1 MEKSQSIQNLTQGLA
16 KFHAMVGKIS
26 KDAKNPFFKSN
37 YASLPHIITEVSE
50 PLEKAGLIL
59 SQFPNGDGL
68 TTMLIHA
75 ESGEYISATYTLQ
88 VVRQNDPQ
96 AQGSAISYARR
107 YAITSILNL
116 AISDDD
122 GEAATRPVRQ
132 VPAVVKTKPT
142 DEQFAYIVRY
152 LNGTD
157 AQRKQAKDALTKYE
171 LTQDQKDIL
180 DGLLWTYMKS
190 QGKIG
195 RASCRERV

>member
-116 AISDDD
+116 AIADDD

-132 VPAVVKTKPT
+132 APAPTMVKMVQPT
-142 DEQFAYIVRY
+142 EEQFAYIVRY

-157 AQRKQAKDALTKYE
+157 AQRKQALEAKDKYVFTKE
-171 LTQDQKDIL
+171 QKEIL
-180 DGLLWTYMKS
+180 DGL
-190 QGKIG
+190 I
-195 RASCRERV
+195 

>member
-1 MEKSQSIQNLTQGLA
+1 MTTSPSIQNLTQGLA
-16 KFHAMVGKIS
+16 KFHAMVGRIS

-37 YASLPHIITEVSE
+37 YASLPHIITEIAE

-75 ESGEYISATYTLQ
+75 ESGEFISATYTLQ

-107 YAITSILNL
+107 YAITSVLNL

-122 GEAATRPVRQ
+122 AEAATRPVRQ
-132 VPAVVKTKPT
+132 APAKMAPT
-142 DEQFAYIVRY
+142 EAQFAGIVQY
-152 LNGTD
+152 LNGTPEQKKT
-157 AQRKQAKDALTKYE
+157 AREALKKYSLTK
-171 LTQDQKDIL
+171 DQQEIIE
-180 DGLLWTYMKS
+180 GL
-190 QGKIG
+190 
-195 RASCRERV
+195 

>member
-1 MEKSQSIQNLTQGLA
+1 MERSPSIQNLTQGLA
-16 KFHAMVGKIS
+16 KFHAMVGRIS

-75 ESGEYISATYTLQ
+75 ESGEFISATYTLQ

-107 YAITSILNL
+107 YAITSVLNL

-122 GEAATRPVRQ
+122 AEAAMRPVRQ
-132 VPAVVKTKPT
+132 AQVPSKVPPT
-142 DEQFAYIVRY
+142 EAQFAGIVQY
-152 LNGTD
+152 LNGTPE
-157 AQRKQAKDALTKYE
+157 QQKTAKEALKKYTLTK
-171 LTQDQKDIL
+171 DQTEIL
-180 DGLLWTYMKS
+180 DGLL
-190 QGKIG
+190 
-195 RASCRERV
+195 

>member
-75 ESGEYISATYTLQ
+75 ESGEYILATYTLQ

-132 VPAVVKTKPT
+132 VPAPTMVKMVQPT
-142 DEQFAYIVRY
+142 EEQFAYIVRY

-157 AQRKQAKDALTKYE
+157 AQRKQALEAKDKYVFNKE
-171 LTQDQKDIL
+171 QKEIL
-180 DGLLWTYMKS
+180 DGLL
-190 QGKIG
+190 
-195 RASCRERV
+195 

>member
-1 MEKSQSIQNLTQGLA
+1 MERSPSIQNLTQGLA
-16 KFHAMVGKIS
+16 KFHAMVGRIS

-37 YASLPHIITEVSE
+37 YASLPHIISEVAE

-75 ESGEYISATYTLQ
+75 ESGEFISATYTLQ

-107 YAITSILNL
+107 YAITSVLNL

-122 GEAATRPVRQ
+122 AEAATRPVRQ
-132 VPAVVKTKPT
+132 TPAPTMVKMVEPT
-142 DEQFAYIVRY
+142 EEQFAYIVRY

-157 AQRKQAKDALTKYE
+157 AQRKQALEAKNKYVFNKE
-171 LTQDQKDIL
+171 QKEIL
-180 DGLLWTYMKS
+180 NGL
-190 QGKIG
+190 I
-195 RASCRERV
+195 

>member
-1 MEKSQSIQNLTQGLA
+1 MERSPSIQNLTQGLA
-16 KFHAMVGKIS
+16 KFHAMVGRIS

-37 YASLPHIITEVSE
+37 YASLPHIITEVAE

-75 ESGEYISATYTLQ
+75 ESGEFISATYTLQ

-116 AISDDD
+116 AIADDD
-122 GEAATRPVRQ
+122 AEAATRPVRQ
-132 VPAVVKTKPT
+132 APAPSQFIKRPGDKVEPT
-142 DEQFAYIVRY
+142 EEQFAYIVRY
-152 LNGTD
+152 LNGTEE
-157 AQRKQAKDALTKYE
+157 QRKQAKAALEKYKLTK
-171 LTQDQKDIL
+171 DQTDTL
-180 DGLLWTYMKS
+180 EGL
-190 QGKIG
+190 I
-195 RASCRERV
+195 

>member
-1 MEKSQSIQNLTQGLA
+1 LKLNATFKQTTPMEKSQSIQNLTQGLA

-132 VPAVVKTKPT
+132 APAVVKTKPT

-157 AQRKQAKDALTKYE
+157 AQRKQAKEALSKYE
-171 LTQDQKDIL
+171 LTQEQKDTL
-180 DGLLWTYMKS
+180 DGLL
-190 QGKIG
+190 
-195 RASCRERV
+195 